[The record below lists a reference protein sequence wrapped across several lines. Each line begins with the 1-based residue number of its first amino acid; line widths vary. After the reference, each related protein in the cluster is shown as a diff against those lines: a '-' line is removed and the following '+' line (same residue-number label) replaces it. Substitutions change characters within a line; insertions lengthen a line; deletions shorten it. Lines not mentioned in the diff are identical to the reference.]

1 VVGWLCRQ
9 LSRESNYL
17 PVAIVSGAGDLS
29 LVVVF
34 VDSPQDL
41 VRVAE
46 DGHKP
51 IVESVVVNRA
61 FSLA

>member
-1 VVGWLCRQ
+1 MIGWLCRQ
-9 LSRESNYL
+9 LSGESNQL
-17 PVAIVSGAGDLS
+17 SVAVIGAVGDLP
-29 LVVVF
+29 LVVVS

-61 FSLA
+61 FSLG